1 MAALAQDLLALALA
15 VFLSLVQSAY
25 GAPAGE
31 LARDL
36 ADGWHSWEVPA
47 GTSGRRACCHK
58 MHSGE
63 VVTAGCRLGGGSGGV
78 TIDSDC
84 EPASDLLRV
93 YVFVADGDVSE
104 IRALSAGCPVETATP
119 VRDLGRPPVTESI
132 AWLDRHAVSGSGLA
146 DDAVVAIAL
155 HDDAAAF
162 AALRNMVEN
171 PRRGMDVR
179 EQALFWLAHSDND
192 EAFRYL
198 DRLLG
203 SR

>member
-1 MAALAQDLLALALA
+1 MAALAQDLLALALT
-15 VFLSLVQSAY
+15 VLLSLVQAAY
-25 GAPAGE
+25 GAPAGA
-31 LARDL
+31 LAADL
-36 ADGWHSWEVPA
+36 ADGWHSWEVPT
-47 GTSGRRACCHK
+47 GTSGRRACCHNVHGGK
-58 MHSGE
+58 VG
-63 VVTAGCRLGGGSGGV
+63 TTGCRLGGGSGGV

-93 YVFVADGDVSE
+93 YVFVADGDVAE
-104 IRALSAGCPVETATP
+104 IRALSAGCPVEAASP
-119 VRDLGRPPVTESI
+119 VRDLGRPPVADSI
-132 AWLDRHAVSGSGLA
+132 AWLDRHAVAGSGLA

-162 AALRNMVEN
+162 AALKGMVED

-198 DRLLG
+198 DRLLS